1 MYMILFQDQII
12 EREEV
17 LIDLEDRGYQ
27 FGDGIYEVIR
37 IYDGKPFTLREH
49 LNRLERSADEIQLPL
64 PFTLDEIAQH
74 IITLIQRNSLHNG
87 QVYLQITRGAALRN
101 HSFPNEV
108 NPVLT
113 AYTKEIDRPFEKQLT
128 GIKAI
133 LTEDIRW
140 LRCDIKSLNL
150 LGNVLGKQKAVD
162 SGVDEAI
169 FHRGELV
176 TEGSST
182 NVFIIKNGVLQ
193 THPPTNLILSGITRN
208 VVLKLASELGIEV
221 KEEAFTIHDLKE
233 AEEVFVTSTTQ
244 EVMPIIEVNST
255 AIQKGTP
262 GEITKKIQAAFSA
275 EITLSK

>member
-1 MYMILFQDQII
+1 MILFQDQII